1 MTENENFDKNA
12 PMQFIVNNAGLV
24 LLSPWLPRLFAMLG
38 YLNEDRRDLKDDES
52 RIRAIFLLQY
62 LTCSEEKEYEKTDL
76 MFNRVLV
83 SLPIQ
88 IPLPK
93 SLALSDEEKR
103 YCESLLN
110 SVKANWSKM
119 NGTSMK
125 GFQQSFI
132 FRTGHLDQQEE
143 RWLLTVDNR
152 GYDILLDSV
161 PWSFRQI
168 RFPWLKKYVQ
178 VIWHEK
184 HEF

>member
-1 MTENENFDKNA
+1 MTENKNLN
-12 PMQFIVNNAGLV
+12 MIEQDVYSVQNAGLC
-24 LLSPWLPRLFAMLG
+24 LLTPWLPRLFSMLD
-38 YLNEDRRDLKDDES
+38 YLNENRRDFKDDES

-62 LTCSEEKEYEKTDL
+62 LTCLEEKEYEKTDL

-93 SLALSDEEKR
+93 SLALSDEEKQ

-110 SVKANWSKM
+110 AVKANWSKM

-161 PWSFRQI
+161 PWSFKQI
-168 RFPWLKKYVQ
+168 HFPWLKKYVQ

>member
-1 MTENENFDKNA
+1 MTENENYNKNE
-12 PMQFIVNNAGLV
+12 PMRFMVDNAGLCFF
-24 LLSPWLPRLFAMLG
+24 SPWYLRLFSMLD
-38 YLNEDRRDLKDDES
+38 YLNEDRRDFKDDES

-62 LTCSEEKEYEKTDL
+62 LTCLEEKEYEKTDL

-93 SLALSDEEKR
+93 SLALSNEEKQTADSML
-103 YCESLLN
+103 EG
-110 SVKANWSKM
+110 VKSNWSKM
-119 NGTSMK
+119 NGTSIK

-132 FRTGHLDQQEE
+132 FRTGHLEQQDEK
-143 RWLLTVDNR
+143 WLLTVESR
-152 GYDILLDSV
+152 TVDILLDTV
-161 PWSFRQI
+161 PWSFKQI

-178 VIWHEK
+178 VIWHEN